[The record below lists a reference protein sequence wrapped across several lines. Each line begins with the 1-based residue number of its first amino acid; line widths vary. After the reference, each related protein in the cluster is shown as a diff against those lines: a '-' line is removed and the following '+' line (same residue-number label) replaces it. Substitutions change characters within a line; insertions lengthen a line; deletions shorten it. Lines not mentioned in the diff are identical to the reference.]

1 MENTSVVHTL
11 YGQFGHFLIL
21 LSFVSVFVAFISY
34 ILGTVYA
41 DTNQENS
48 WKKLG
53 RLAFTVHAVSIVGA
67 IVTLIAM
74 IQGHFFE
81 YKYVWQHSSKSL
93 PFKYL
98 LAAFWEGQEGSTLL
112 WMFWTAILGMV
123 LIFRERKWEAP
134 VLTIMALVQVL
145 LGLMELGIY
154 IFGYKIGSTPFS
166 LMKDVMQ
173 IPIYQM
179 NPNYVAED
187 GSGLNPSLQNY
198 WMVIHPPTLFLG
210 FAATAVPFA
219 YAFASLVKRDY
230 HTWIKPALP
239 WALFATAVLGT
250 GVLMGGAWAYEA
262 LNFGGFW
269 AWDPVENASL
279 VPWIILV
286 AGVHTLLAYRHTGY
300 SLPATY
306 LLFFLSFIL
315 VQYSSFLTKSGV
327 LGDSSVHS
335 FTDLGMSGLL
345 MVSML
350 AFILPS
356 VVLFIL
362 RYKEMPN
369 PKKEEALSSR
379 EFWLFLGSLIFV
391 FSALHII
398 GVTSIPA
405 LNKFTGLNLAQPSNI
420 KAHYNN
426 IQIWI
431 AILIGLGTAVS
442 QFFIYKQTDI
452 KKIRTAIAI
461 CFILAVFITVVFAV
475 MYKITRPDYVLMLL
489 FGNFAV
495 FGNLYY
501 FLTVQKRKIRASGAS
516 IAHIGFG
523 FMIVGILVSQA
534 KQEVVSLNKFGL
546 NYGSGF
552 SNEENEN
559 NILLYLNEPQEMN
572 GYRVT
577 YIGDSIGS
585 PNIFFK
591 VKYEKLDKKS
601 HPSGKSFVLIPNII
615 MNPKKGNVANP
626 DTKHQLHKDLYTH
639 ITSAPLKEDGTLPDS
654 LIVESY
660 NLSIGDTMKPNRCY
674 AILDSIDPFA
684 SADGFET
691 KPGDIIVGAKMR
703 VITMD
708 GIQHVEPKY
717 FIRGNVASSIPARI
731 EGLDTRLSFT
741 RIDPEQQKF
750 EITVEQKMP
759 KYIIMK
765 AIIFP
770 WINFLWLGAFIMVMG
785 TILSM
790 LKRIQDR
797 NRALPQQHALN
808 D

>member
-1 MENTSVVHTL
+1 METTAIVHNS
-11 YGQFGHFLIL
+11 YGQFGHFLII
-21 LSFVSVFVAFISY
+21 LSFVSALIAFASY
-34 ILGTVYA
+34 VLGTFSS
-41 DTNQENS
+41 DTTSEIR
-48 WKKLG
+48 WMKLG
-53 RLAFTVHAVSIVGA
+53 RMAFTVHAVSIIGA
-67 IVTLIAM
+67 IITLIAM

-134 VLTIMALVQVL
+134 VLTIMALVQIL

-154 IFGYKIGSTPFS
+154 IFHYKLGSTPFS

-219 YAFASLVKRDY
+219 YAFASLLKRDY
-230 HTWIKPALP
+230 HSWIKPALP
-239 WALFATAVLGT
+239 WALFAMAVLGT

-306 LLFFLSFIL
+306 FLFFLSFIL

-345 MVSML
+345 MVSIF
-350 AFILPS
+350 AFIIPS

-362 RYKEMPN
+362 RYKEIPN

-379 EFWLFLGSLIFV
+379 EFWLFLGSLIFI

-431 AILIGLGTAVS
+431 AILIGFGMAIA
-442 QFFIYKQTDI
+442 QFFVYKQTDF
-452 KKIRTAIAI
+452 KKIRIRILICLAISIIFA
-461 CFILAVFITVVFAV
+461 AVFSVI
-475 MYKITRPDYVLMLL
+475 YKITRPDYILMLF
-489 FGNFAV
+489 FGIFAIT
-495 FGNLYY
+495 GNIYY
-501 FLTVQKRKIRASGAS
+501 LLAVQKRKLASSGAS
-516 IAHIGFG
+516 IAHVGFG
-523 FMIVGILVSQA
+523 LMLVGILISQA
-534 KQEVVSLNKFGL
+534 KQEVVSLNRFGL

-577 YIGDSIGS
+577 YIGDSVGA

-591 VKYEKLDKKS
+591 VKYEKLTKKGM
-601 HPSGKSFVLIPNII
+601 PSGKSFVLAPNII

-626 DTKHQLHKDLYTH
+626 DTKHQIHKDLYTH

-654 LIVESY
+654 LIIESF
-660 NLSIGDTMKPNRCY
+660 NLSLGDTMKPNRCY

-684 SADGFET
+684 TADGFET

-708 GIQHVEPKY
+708 GVQQVEPKY
-717 FIRGNVASSIPARI
+717 FIRGNVASSIPAKI
-731 EGLDTRLSFT
+731 EGLDTRFSFT

-770 WINFLWLGAFIMVMG
+770 WINFLWLGAFIMVIG
-785 TILSM
+785 TVLSL
-790 LKRIQDR
+790 LKRVKDKG
-797 NRALPQQHALN
+797 RALPSKHALN